1 MRRYSWRDIFE
12 VPAELLTELRELL
25 QASTRPRLIA

>member
-1 MRRYSWRDIFE
+1 MRRYTSRDVFE
-12 VPAELLTELRELL
+12 EPGEMLAELREP

>member
-1 MRRYSWRDIFE
+1 MRCYTWRDVFE
-12 VPAELLTELRELL
+12 EPGETLAELRELL